1 MIPQSIKSRP
11 WIFVTVVF
19 TAFVAWWVYFI
30 TLAVK
35 NAPPEVP
42 LITRSSHAGH

>member
-1 MIPQSIKSRP
+1 MIPQSLKSRP
-11 WIFVTVVF
+11 WIFVTVF
-19 TAFVAWWVYFI
+19 FVGFVSWWVYFI

-42 LITRSSHAGH
+42 LVTHSAHAVH

>member
-1 MIPQSIKSRP
+1 MMPKSLKSRP
-11 WIFVTVVF
+11 WILVAVVF
-19 TAFVAWWVYFI
+19 IGFVAWWVYFI

-42 LITRSSHAGH
+42 LVTRSAHAGH